1 MKEYNIG
8 DICRI
13 RTWESMER
21 EFEVDC
27 VGIKIP
33 KPKGGYSWFNP
44 FMKELCGKPF
54 TIKDKRLIA
63 GRYRYSS
70 VEGFEGVW
78 SIVGDMLE
86 QIIFSNKPKI
96 EVCPH
101 NEQETFSF
109 IGGKI

>member
-1 MKEYNIG
+1 MREYNIG

-21 EFEVDC
+21 EFEVDM

-33 KPKGGYSWFNP
+33 KPEGDYCWFNTG
-44 FMKELCGKPF
+44 MKDLCGKPF
-54 TIKDKRLIA
+54 TIKNKHLVA
-63 GRYRYSS
+63 GVYRYNS
-70 VEGFEGVW
+70 VEGFENAW

-86 QIIFSNKPKI
+86 QKI
-96 EVCPH
+96 EIYPH